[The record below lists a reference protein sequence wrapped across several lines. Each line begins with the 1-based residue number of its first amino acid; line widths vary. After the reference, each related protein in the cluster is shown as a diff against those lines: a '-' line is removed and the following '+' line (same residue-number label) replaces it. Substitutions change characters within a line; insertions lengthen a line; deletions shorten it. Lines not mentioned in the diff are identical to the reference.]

1 MRDTRAYPYGYE
13 MINGVIV
20 INTAEAEVVKQIYS
34 DRLSGIGVYAIGK
47 KLYEMQIPYF
57 SEERDKAIKKA
68 GAILYK
74 SVYCGERRYPAII
87 DRCDFDAVQAMKTA
101 AFRKKKNDSDDDKPV
116 RIDELSVSYVPTAE
130 VTALEEKLNDILE
143 ATSNTDSTAIRAMI
157 FELVRKKYACIT
169 EEE

>member
-47 KLYEMQIPYF
+47 KLYEMQIPFF

-68 GAILYK
+68 KKTSDFLWESFLKNSFILAFLPFAMRGK
-74 SVYCGERRYPAII
+74 QWRRP
-87 DRCDFDAVQAMKTA
+87 K
-101 AFRKKKNDSDDDKPV
+101 
-116 RIDELSVSYVPTAE
+116 
-130 VTALEEKLNDILE
+130 
-143 ATSNTDSTAIRAMI
+143 
-157 FELVRKKYACIT
+157 
-169 EEE
+169 

>member
-1 MRDTRAYPYGYE
+1 MPSPVHLQTVR
-13 MINGVIV
+13 
-20 INTAEAEVVKQIYS
+20 
-34 DRLSGIGVYAIGK
+34 
-47 KLYEMQIPYF
+47 
-57 SEERDKAIKKA
+57 
-68 GAILYK
+68 
-74 SVYCGERRYPAII
+74 
-87 DRCDFDAVQAMKTA
+87 
-101 AFRKKKNDSDDDKPV
+101 RKKKNDSDDDKPV